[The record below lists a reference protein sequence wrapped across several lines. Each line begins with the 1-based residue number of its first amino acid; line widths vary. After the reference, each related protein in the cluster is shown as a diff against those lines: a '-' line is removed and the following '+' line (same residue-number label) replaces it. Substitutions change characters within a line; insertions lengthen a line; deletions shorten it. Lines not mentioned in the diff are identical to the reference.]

1 MQLNTK
7 YLGKNY
13 IYYKTIDST
22 QMEIWRRIEK
32 KDIKNGTVIRA
43 DIQTK
48 GKGTHGRIWHTD
60 EENNIAFSLFIEAKC
75 NINKLEGITFEIA
88 QTITEVFKNIYNIEL
103 SIKLP
108 NDIIYNGKKIG
119 GILTETKLKGE
130 KVKYIVIGIGINTS
144 QKEFSG
150 DLKDIATSIIN
161 EFNIKVDVEKVISE
175 FCNLFEKKIIKRLK
189 EEH

>member
-13 IYYKTIDST
+13 MHYKIIDST
-22 QMEIWRRIEK
+22 QLEIWRRIEK
-32 KDIKNGTVIRA
+32 NNIKNGTVIRA

-60 EENNIAFSLFIEAKC
+60 EENNIAFSFFIEANC
-75 NINKLEGITFEIA
+75 NINKLNGITFEIA
-88 QTITEVFKNIYNIEL
+88 QTIIEVLKKIYNIEL
-103 SIKLP
+103 LIQLP

-119 GILTETKLKGE
+119 GILTETKLQGE

-144 QKEFSG
+144 QKEFSE

-161 EFNIKVDVEKVISE
+161 EFKIKVDVEKFISE

-189 EEH
+189 EDY